1 MREMAH
7 WGERNRRWYFTNTCD
22 VTDHECLEAA
32 DATLQNPVDLA
43 TVGKPLQVHSNGRQ
57 VDLVLLQSLAAAT
70 VQLDGPLR

>member
-1 MREMAH
+1 M
-7 WGERNRRWYFTNTCD
+7 
-22 VTDHECLEAA
+22 TDCECLEA

-43 TVGKPLQVHSNGRQ
+43 MVSKPLQVHSNGRQ